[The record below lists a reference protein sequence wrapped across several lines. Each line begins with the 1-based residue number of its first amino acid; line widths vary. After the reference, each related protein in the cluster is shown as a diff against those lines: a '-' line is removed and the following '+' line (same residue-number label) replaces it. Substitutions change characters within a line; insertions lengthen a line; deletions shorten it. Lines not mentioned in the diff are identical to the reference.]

1 MNRIGRIA
9 VILAGPAAIVLAF
22 SAAEPALAAHVSPS
36 RGDPLQVGRAR
47 FQECPSAV
55 TVQLRIGEA
64 WEHRRKFGGPGP
76 AVGGWRVVNKTRRS
90 SVSTMPCTPQAGRQS

>member
-76 AVGGWRVVNKTRRS
+76 GVGGWRMLNKTGRS
-90 SVSTMPCTPQAGRQS
+90 SVTTMPCTPQAGRQS